1 MLTGAPRG
9 VALPD
14 PQPELLADLLAA
26 RVNWVTGGATAEPA
40 DTTVLVVLRE
50 LDPAG
55 LVAGAARFAG
65 GLGTAEADRWRRSW
79 TRAVFL
85 FGDPVN
91 LRPGDVRRSAGGA
104 AWLGPFTGAHRPG
117 PVRLLRPV
125 TGRLPKLAD
134 GTNGRPLWIATAG
147 LSLVDYL
154 VHLHHTVA
162 EAVLLDRL
170 DPDEPLRLLHRPDLD
185 PAGLGAAAYARV
197 LPGPG
202 GALRPYTWLSETS

>member
-1 MLTGAPRG
+1 MLTRELG
-9 VALPD
+9 D
-14 PQPELLADLLAA
+14 LLAD
-26 RVNWVTGGATAEPA
+26 RVDWVTGGAPEPA
-40 DTTVLVVLRE
+40 DTTVLVVLRG

-55 LVAGAARFAG
+55 LAAGAARFAA
-65 GLGTAEADRWRRSW
+65 GLGTGEARRWRRSW
-79 TRAVFL
+79 TRTVFL

-91 LRPGDVRRSAGGA
+91 LRPGDVRLIAGGA

-125 TGRLPKLAD
+125 TGRLPELPD
-134 GTNGRPLWIATAG
+134 GATGRPLWIATAG

-162 EAVLLDRL
+162 EAVLLGRL
-170 DPDEPLRLLHRPDLD
+170 DPDEPLRLLHRPALD